1 MDVVVSAVAA
11 DLVGR
16 LIAFL
21 VRKYQEPGAAE
32 DAARL
37 RRALL
42 RAGAVVEEAEGR
54 QIANRAVLLQLDQLR
69 REMCR
74 GAYELDVDALR
85 RRAGDPRKRHATAER
100 RTFSRLR
107 LGTGGGLSAVVESLE
122 AALCDMRELV
132 VLFGCCPR
140 VARQPYS
147 AYLLM
152 ESCMFGRQV
161 EKEQIIGFLLQ
172 PSQDLDVL
180 PIVGP
185 REVGK
190 RTLVEHVCL
199 DERVRKHFAK
209 IHRLDL
215 RSYDLEHHH
224 LSLIDGTERSLI
236 VADLAGGGAGEEE
249 ERWRRFHASV
259 RRRAHGGS
267 KIILISRAGAHAGL
281 GTAPPL
287 RLRAPR
293 REELWYFFRALAF
306 GGADPEGR
314 PELLRVAMAL
324 FAGIHD
330 PVTFAAAGTIA
341 ASLRADLSARSW
353 RRVLGVFAG
362 ATDRCGVFLCRPVK
376 DSPGVPCAFRD
387 RRKSTGAATARSE
400 LPGVTMLDLVT
411 GGAVLPVPGGGTRFD
426 VLVWRSRIPPY
437 TSYVATCDVG
447 RSRQVVA
454 VEKKRARKRRR
465 GQQGE
470 ERDELDE
477 LMTSYEA
484 H

>member
-199 DERVRKHFAK
+199 DERLDRRHREVLDRGRPRRRRRGRGGRAMEKVPRVRPPPRARGEQDYPHQQGGRARGPG
-209 IHRLDL
+209 HRAAAPAA
-215 RSYDLEHHH
+215 R
-224 LSLIDGTERSLI
+224 
-236 VADLAGGGAGEEE
+236 AAPGGALVLLPGA
-249 ERWRRFHASV
+249 RV
-259 RRRAHGGS
+259 RRRGPGGAPGAAARRHGPVRWHPRPRDVRGGRHNRR
-267 KIILISRAGAHAGL
+267 IAARRPERAVLAPRAGRVRRGDGPVRGFPVQAGEGL
-281 GTAPPL
+281 ARRPVRVPRQAQVDGRGHGAE
-287 RLRAPR
+287 RAPR
-293 REELWYFFRALAF
+293 R
-306 GGADPEGR
+306 DD
-314 PELLRVAMAL
+314 
-324 FAGIHD
+324 AG
-330 PVTFAAAGTIA
+330 
-341 ASLRADLSARSW
+341 
-353 RRVLGVFAG
+353 
-362 ATDRCGVFLCRPVK
+362 
-376 DSPGVPCAFRD
+376 PGD
-387 RRKSTGAATARSE
+387 RRRRAPGPRRRDAVRRAGVAVSHPSVHE
-400 LPGVTMLDLVT
+400 LRRDVRRWEIS
-411 GGAVLPVPGGGTRFD
+411 AGGG
-426 VLVWRSRIPPY
+426 
-437 TSYVATCDVG
+437 
-447 RSRQVVA
+447 
-454 VEKKRARKRRR
+454 RR
-465 GQQGE
+465 E
-470 ERDELDE
+470 EA
-477 LMTSYEA
+477 SS
-484 H
+484 